1 MRGSHCFADLLAE
14 RLAPPR
20 IHFLLCGITVDALAI
35 LASEASVHECSTVS
49 ERGNER
55 LARLVGIDHD
65 IHAIKTRKSMLS
77 ETDVVL
83 VYGGRFRQK
92 VHKSFVGENRP
103 SITRPRQV
111 IPGTALHAGLPRPP
125 TGNTA
130 PLRGR

>member
-65 IHAIKTRKSMLS
+65 IHAIKTRKGMLS

-83 VYGGRFRQK
+83 VDGIEGPK
-92 VHKSFVGENRP
+92 VYSNPELTMLPPFPPH
-103 SITRPRQV
+103 
-111 IPGTALHAGLPRPP
+111 HA
-125 TGNTA
+125 
-130 PLRGR
+130 